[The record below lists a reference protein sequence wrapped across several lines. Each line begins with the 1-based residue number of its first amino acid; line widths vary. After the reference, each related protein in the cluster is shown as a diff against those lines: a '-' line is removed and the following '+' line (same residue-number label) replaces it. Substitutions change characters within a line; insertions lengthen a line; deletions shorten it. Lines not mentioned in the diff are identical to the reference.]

1 MARPYPQELRDRVL
15 AACDRGMKTRQ
26 VARTFSVSA
35 SWVRRIKQR
44 RRQHGQTTPRP
55 MGGAT
60 VIKIDLVRLH
70 ELVSEQ
76 PDATLQELRQR
87 LGVACH
93 PWSIGL
99 ALRRLGWS
107 FKKKTLHA
115 AEQDRPD
122 VAAARTQ
129 WRQAQPQHDA
139 RRLIFVDETWAKTNM
154 TRLRGRAPVGQ
165 RLVAKVPHGH
175 WKTTTLLAAL
185 GIEGMRCSMVVD
197 GAVDGDVFTAF
208 VQQVLAPSLTAGDV
222 VMVDNLSSHKSV
234 TVRTL
239 IEARGATLLYLPAYS
254 PDLNPI
260 EMIFAKI
267 KQLLRSLACRTRD
280 ALWST
285 MQSVLDQ
292 VTAADAQ
299 HCFTH
304 CGYTLHL
311 E

>member
-107 FKKKTLHA
+107 FKKKRCTRPSKTAPTSPPHA
-115 AEQDRPD
+115 PNGG
-122 VAAARTQ
+122 
-129 WRQAQPQHDA
+129 
-139 RRLIFVDETWAKTNM
+139 RRN
-154 TRLRGRAPVGQ
+154 RS
-165 RLVAKVPHGH
+165 
-175 WKTTTLLAAL
+175 TT
-185 GIEGMRCSMVVD
+185 
-197 GAVDGDVFTAF
+197 
-208 VQQVLAPSLTAGDV
+208 
-222 VMVDNLSSHKSV
+222 
-234 TVRTL
+234 
-239 IEARGATLLYLPAYS
+239 PA
-254 PDLNPI
+254 D
-260 EMIFAKI
+260 
-267 KQLLRSLACRTRD
+267 
-280 ALWST
+280 
-285 MQSVLDQ
+285 
-292 VTAADAQ
+292 
-299 HCFTH
+299 
-304 CGYTLHL
+304 
-311 E
+311 